1 MTLEST
7 IRKMYQEDLD
17 KACWQGYKAIGTKKK
32 NGKTVPNC
40 VPEDF
45 GLDEGRMKELHG
57 YIEKGMSAAEI
68 AKKMKLDVKTIKSLM
83 DGVDLDEAPK
93 YDLYHKDF
101 SSAMQHAYKMAKKL
115 HGITIDPKEID
126 DKVAT
131 GPKKPSSGKTNKYRL
146 KGDRGNIQIQV
157 ANLDNK
163 KYELNMYKEEVDLD
177 EARGV
182 EDVEHIEMQLR
193 KVISLRGEKPVEFDN
208 REKLKLTPKD
218 AQILIAKIRKIKRPR
233 DKQNMVK
240 FLMKNAK
247 NLKDVLAGKKV
258 ETDPEVVK
266 RNIIRGHEKSEDINE
281 AFEAIVLDEKYKL
294 VSARGKDIAKKMMK
308 SKSMKP
314 FAKEVAKMQTVTPDK
329 LEKMVPDYVSG
340 KDISDMFEEVELDE
354 ASWRM
359 PKNKR
364 QIAPLLKIMRK
375 PVKLGKEGDDAV
387 EVVRPYI
394 GDDELYDDLYTAGK
408 KNPKGDARPA
418 IRDALQRFGLPWE
431 EGVEFKEEL
440 EENYSMNRLGLSP
453 DLVSAVRDVLAGKRP
468 VEETN
473 KNDKSDDGEGLD
485 AVQPKAVKK
494 KFKDRKDKD
503 IDNDGDTDDSDKF
516 LHKKRKAISKAIDKK
531 EAHEPGHDEEEEDD
545 DNKDKAKKAK
555 KDEPKKNGK
564 EKIEINP
571 TVTEEMTDDQK
582 AKREEIVKE
591 LKKKTEDFKKKY
603 GDRWEDVMYATATKL
618 ALKAS
623 KY

>member
-7 IRKMYQEDLD
+7 IKNMQLGE
-17 KACWQGYKAIGTKKK
+17 KADYKI
-32 NGKTVPNC
+32 
-40 VPEDF
+40 
-45 GLDEGRMKELHG
+45 
-57 YIEKGMSAAEI
+57 
-68 AKKMKLDVKTIKSLM
+68 
-83 DGVDLDEAPK
+83 
-93 YDLYHKDF
+93 
-101 SSAMQHAYKMAKKL
+101 
-115 HGITIDPKEID
+115 
-126 DKVAT
+126 
-131 GPKKPSSGKTNKYRL
+131 
-146 KGDRGNIQIQV
+146 
-157 ANLDNK
+157 
-163 KYELNMYKEEVDLD
+163 D
-177 EARGV
+177 EARKDNYYTVGGDRYDGGV
-182 EDVEHIEMQLR
+182 VFT
-193 KVISLRGEKPVEFDN
+193 VY
-208 REKLKLTPKD
+208 
-218 AQILIAKIRKIKRPR
+218 
-233 DKQNMVK
+233 VK
-240 FLMKNAK
+240 
-247 NLKDVLAGKKV
+247 GKKV
-258 ETDPEVVK
+258 HSQ
-266 RNIIRGHEKSEDINE
+266 I
-281 AFEAIVLDEKYKL
+281 LDGAQDYEFKGKKYKN
-294 VSARGKDIAKKMMK
+294 VNKAMDAIAKAHRLK
-308 SKSMKP
+308 S
-314 FAKEVAKMQTVTPDK
+314 
-329 LEKMVPDYVSG
+329 
-340 KDISDMFEEVELDE
+340 SDFKKVNEEADLDE

-531 EAHEPGHDEEEEDD
+531 EAHEPGHDEEEDDD